1 MKIITICRAPGF
13 WYKNNAES
21 LAMHAS
27 VTQVLTSIGISSA
40 TFPSKVN
47 IFCNDAA
54 AVWSTCFTTSL
65 GRNLV
70 ASNFITPIENQR
82 VGGVGR
88 NLNDLTRN
96 GVGEISNLTQPWKD
110 QECHL

>member
-1 MKIITICRAPGF
+1 MKII
-13 WYKNNAES
+13 NNAES
-21 LAMHAS
+21 LQVYAS

-47 IFCNDAA
+47 IFCSDAA

-70 ASNFITPIENQR
+70 ASNFITPIKK
-82 VGGVGR
+82 
-88 NLNDLTRN
+88 TN
-96 GVGEISNLTQPWKD
+96 GVGGLVGWE
-110 QECHL
+110 